1 MASHSIPLVYN
12 FDLIEYS
19 IKECCNFKNNKPKI
33 LKKTKLYMCQRFLF
47 AKAGKIKL
55 IQGLNKIKN
64 NNQIYFSNFQFQMEV
79 IKKINSHTDR
89 SGMIITFSKSYK
101 KAIRL
106 ADKTIEN
113 IKIKYY

>member
-1 MASHSIPLVYN
+1 
-12 FDLIEYS
+12 
-19 IKECCNFKNNKPKI
+19 
-33 LKKTKLYMCQRFLF
+33 MCQRFLF

-64 NNQIYFSNFQFQMEV
+64 NNQIYFSNFSISNGSYQ
-79 IKKINSHTDR
+79 KKINSHTDR

-106 ADKTIEN
+106 M
-113 IKIKYY
+113 IKL